1 MISCEQLSM
10 ALDNAESLEDIRD
23 IYISARLMIYDASIV
38 TMKAQDK
45 ARHLLSGG
53 DKDDFNIDAF

>member
-23 IYISARLMIYDASIV
+23 IYTSAIMMSTEASIIAS
-38 TMKAQDK
+38 KAQMRIVLDNYK
-45 ARHLLSGG
+45 VDGIPS
-53 DKDDFNIDAF
+53 DV